1 MSQWAGLSV
10 SLIFV
15 LHTSQKKTILE
26 FEETHINADK
36 NLLMKIV
43 TVVSVSGWP
52 AMRIYVFTCGLGID
66 GTKNSSNMI

>member
-1 MSQWAGLSV
+1 M
-10 SLIFV
+10 LI
-15 LHTSQKKTILE
+15 E
-26 FEETHINADK
+26 

-43 TVVSVSGWP
+43 TVVSVTGWP

>member
-1 MSQWAGLSV
+1 M
-10 SLIFV
+10 LI
-15 LHTSQKKTILE
+15 E
-26 FEETHINADK
+26 

-52 AMRIYVFTCGLGID
+52 AMRIYVLTCGLGID